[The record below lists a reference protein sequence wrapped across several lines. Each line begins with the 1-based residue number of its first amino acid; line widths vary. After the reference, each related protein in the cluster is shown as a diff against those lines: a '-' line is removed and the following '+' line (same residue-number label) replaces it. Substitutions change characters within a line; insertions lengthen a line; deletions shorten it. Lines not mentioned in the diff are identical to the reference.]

1 MPQTTCRR
9 MDVLLLM
16 QSAMKMCVEKWSAI
30 MWCILLMLL
39 FTTMITTEANDDDIK
54 WLVSYQCQCHHY
66 LLHQMWGSTLT
77 SIDATLILLCL
88 RGNEDLIVSSVV
100 RLAPH
105 HDDDDTS
112 TTKRLWHH
120 DVDMATTTRIW
131 LLHSA
136 PDMTTTIRPWYNAD
150 SAIDNEDLIV
160 ASAARWQWSSAHI
173 TTMTIRRWQYDDTTM
188 RILRR

>member
-88 RGNEDLIVSSVV
+88 RGDEDLIVSSVV

-112 TTKRLWHH
+112 TTKQLWHH

-150 SAIDNEDLIV
+150 SVIDNEDLIV

-173 TTMTIRRWQYDDTTM
+173 TTTTICRRQ
-188 RILRR
+188 